1 MCMAVLSACM
11 SVHHL
16 YAWGIRF
23 LRTNWSYK
31 WLWFAVW
38 VLWRPCSWPLSYLSS
53 SCSWFFDVSFV
64 APAGLGLKGSL
75 ASLPLECHQYLSRP
89 LISLLP
95 GYIISRLTQLSDI
108 FQLELEETFLSQR
121 SCRVVFFFSLTWLKK
136 ERCMFVFAGSVKL
149 EASRPFS
156 RVTNGKGKLRPLLW
170 GFLFVVTCTCFQNKI
185 PKHWLDVPNEDSDAV
200 VKATRLREAEHTRLS
215 LLLHQH
221 PRRWKAPPGCLS
233 APSPSFLLPGFSYVH
248 SCQLAA
254 SSASLLCLVLTES
267 SWV

>member
-1 MCMAVLSACM
+1 MNLRNLSYLMCMAVLSACM

-121 SCRVVFFFSLTWLKK
+121 SCRVVFFFFPNLTQ
-136 ERCMFVFAGSVKL
+136 ERKMYV
-149 EASRPFS
+149 
-156 RVTNGKGKLRPLLW
+156 
-170 GFLFVVTCTCFQNKI
+170 
-185 PKHWLDVPNEDSDAV
+185 
-200 VKATRLREAEHTRLS
+200 
-215 LLLHQH
+215 
-221 PRRWKAPPGCLS
+221 CL
-233 APSPSFLLPGFSYVH
+233 
-248 SCQLAA
+248 C
-254 SSASLLCLVLTES
+254 
-267 SWV
+267 W